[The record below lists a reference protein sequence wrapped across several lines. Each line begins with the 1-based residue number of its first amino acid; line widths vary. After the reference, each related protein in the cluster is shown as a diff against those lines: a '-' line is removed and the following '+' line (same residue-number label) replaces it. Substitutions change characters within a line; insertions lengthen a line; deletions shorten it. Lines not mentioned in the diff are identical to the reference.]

1 MPLNHCLR
9 VRLATV
15 VSKGDAAHR
24 AKIASAMAIDVRL
37 QTEMGEKK
45 DEVLDICCSLTH
57 LWPCG
62 DQSFPLLQYIDPYG
76 STVFNRP
83 QMPEVQK
90 ELDILISCASSD
102 EQRDVIRQIRNLAVR
117 CQEKPHLFL
126 RFIGD

>member
-1 MPLNHCLR
+1 
-9 VRLATV
+9 
-15 VSKGDAAHR
+15 
-24 AKIASAMAIDVRL
+24 MAIDVIL

-45 DEVLDICCSLTH
+45 DEALDIHYSLAP

-90 ELDILISCASSD
+90 ELDILISSASSD
-102 EQRDVIRQIRNLAVR
+102 EQRDVLRRIRNLAVR